1 MFAHLDRMA
10 HGWKAR
16 QSAATG
22 GVLADFGEDPW
33 ILLECVPNYVNVV
46 ASFNAAYAGMTR
58 SFAGLL
64 RTLGRTEAAAI
75 ADAEADT
82 LAQAVTGMSL
92 PHGRWQIRHPATT
105 ESIGHCLDFGLV
117 AAISAGP
124 GSGERG
130 RAPLPVRLPR
140 DLHGYG
146 PQSAEAVL
154 IPNGRSLQR
163 PPGCPWPEPGR
174 S

>member
-1 MFAHLDRMA
+1 MA

-92 PHGRWQIRHPATT
+92 PHGALADQASCHHRVHRPL
-105 ESIGHCLDFGLV
+105 SGLR
-117 AAISAGP
+117 AG
-124 GSGERG
+124 G
-130 RAPLPVRLPR
+130 R
-140 DLHGYG
+140 DLGG
-146 PQSAEAVL
+146 TG
-154 IPNGRSLQR
+154 IR
-163 PPGCPWPEPGR
+163 
-174 S
+174 